1 MLNSLDVLIGFAVVM
16 LVVSM
21 AVTMITQFI
30 GTTLMNLRGTTLHE
44 GLSRLLALMDQGLDR
59 KDAARIADYILR
71 NPLVTSATAFRG
83 KYRRACVIHR
93 EELTKLLLDYAVP
106 MDASKAD
113 PQKHEDDSALRA
125 ALRASLAR
133 NGIANP
139 EEVLLQVRN
148 ASVELEKTNPELSH
162 SQRSTIALL
171 NFASSDFL
179 SKLNSWFDQTVDRTS
194 ALFTRRIRVVTAVVG
209 LAVAVLI
216 QFDAIGLINRLSV
229 DDKLREQL
237 VTMAIEKQGEWEKK
251 ANPAA
256 VSAPSTA
263 PTTGPTSSGAG
274 APPTAPPAA
283 PAGSGTATPPSPPA
297 PPAPPPP
304 PTLADA
310 QKQIEELGIFT
321 LPASPSAWLQAWKAP
336 PPPKDENQPPPPDD
350 RVRRAFGILLAAAL
364 LSLGSSFWYAMLA
377 NLLKLRSVISRKE
390 EEQRTERQTGHAPAA
405 APNPGALPPELAG
418 GEAGNLAALG

>member
-1 MLNSLDVLIGFAVVM
+1 MLNSLDVLIGFTVVM

-30 GTTLMNLRGTTLHE
+30 GTTVMNLRGKTLHE
-44 GLSRLLALMDQGLDR
+44 GLSRLLALMDKGLDR
-59 KDAARIADYILR
+59 QDAGKIADYILR
-71 NPLVTSATAFRG
+71 NPLVTSATSFFG
-83 KYRRACVIHR
+83 KYRLACVIHR
-93 EELTKLLLDYAVP
+93 DELARLLLDYAVP
-106 MDASKAD
+106 MDAAKAD
-113 PQKHEDDSALRA
+113 PQKHGDDSALRA
-125 ALRASLAR
+125 ALRDSLAR
-133 NGIANP
+133 NGIENP
-139 EEVLLQVRN
+139 EEVLLQVRS

-216 QFDAIGLINRLSV
+216 QLDAIGVINRLSV
-229 DDKLREQL
+229 DEKLRERL
-237 VTMAIEKQGEWEKK
+237 VTMAIRKQAEWEKEV
-251 ANPAA
+251 NRTQ
-256 VSAPSTA
+256 VSV
-263 PTTGPTSSGAG
+263 PTTQPTSSGAG
-274 APPTAPPAA
+274 APPSPP
-283 PAGSGTATPPSPPA
+283 PPSPPPTS
-297 PPAPPPP
+297 PPPPPPP
-304 PTLADA
+304 PTFADA

-321 LPASPSAWLQAWKAP
+321 LPASPSAWLETWKAP
-336 PPPKDENQPPPPDD
+336 PPPKDKKQPPPTDD

-377 NLLKLRSVISRKE
+377 NLLKLRSVITRKE
-390 EEQRTERQTGHAPAA
+390 EEQRSERQTSQVPGA
-405 APNPGALPPELAG
+405 APNPGAAKPGTLPPELAG